1 MEEKKKDLHVTRIR
15 AKGEP
20 TFFDPSA
27 DVRQIMAAV
36 INISSGYLK
45 TVYAK
50 EKEAL
55 EAFDYLYRCFKI
67 FQIRLA
73 EDTAP
78 VFEQVAEYEKAL
90 RKVEPRWY
98 QIWRDTVQSLM
109 TGTYALF
116 VRRDAK
122 VDEEEMRKML
132 NYVQLPLLKSFLS
145 ADTFNK
151 VKSELESAE
160 AIARRESYEV
170 GDGMAVEA
178 ETGQV
183 IQNIKSVVGMF
194 IGSADD
200 MSWPEAA
207 EVCDRIFNERVAAG
221 CEDKRELV
229 ALALAYPSYEH
240 NQLSIKIE
248 DDGHQG
254 ETEKA

>member
-27 DVRQIMAAV
+27 DVRQIMAAM

-45 TVYAK
+45 TVYAND
-50 EKEAL
+50 KEAL

-78 VFEQVAEYEKAL
+78 VFDQVAEYEAAV
-90 RKVEPRWY
+90 RKVEPRLY
-98 QIWRDTVQSLM
+98 HIWRDTIQSLM
-109 TGTYALF
+109 IGTYALF

-132 NYVQLPLLKSFLS
+132 NYVQLPLLKTFLS
-145 ADTFNK
+145 EDTFNK
-151 VKSELESAE
+151 VKSELESSE
-160 AIARRESYEV
+160 AIAKREKYEV
-170 GDGMAVEA
+170 GDGMAVEV

-183 IQNIKSVVGMF
+183 IQNIKSVVAMF

-207 EVCDRIFNERVAAG
+207 DVCDRIFNERVEAG
-221 CEDKRELV
+221 CEDKKELA

-240 NQLSIKIE
+240 NQLSIKME

>member
-45 TVYAK
+45 TMYAND
-50 EKEAL
+50 KEAL

-78 VFEQVAEYEKAL
+78 VFDQVAEYETAV
-90 RKVEPRWY
+90 RKVESRLY
-98 QIWRDTVQSLM
+98 HIWRDTIQSLM
-109 TGTYALF
+109 IGTYALF

-132 NYVQLPLLKSFLS
+132 NYVQLPLLKTFLS
-145 ADTFNK
+145 EDTFNK

-160 AIARRESYEV
+160 AIAKREKYEV
-170 GDGMAVEA
+170 GDGMAVEV

-183 IQNIKSVVGMF
+183 IQNIKSVVAMF

-207 EVCDRIFNERVAAG
+207 DVCDRIFNERVEAG
-221 CEDKRELV
+221 CEDKKELA

-240 NQLSIKIE
+240 NQLSIKME